1 MKGIIAQNSIV
12 KQVETRII
20 AQLPDAIRKN
30 VEKIVIAGLKYA
42 MKDGAAG
49 LLGHLKG
56 SQDPV
61 SDIVKG
67 VIAIIGLLRKAARGA
82 MPQNAMIPA
91 AFILVM
97 QGLDFAERAG
107 ILKVTNEEVKQA
119 TRLFADTLLPHL
131 GVTPEKMGQMAQT
144 ATQIMNDPMKA
155 GQMQAALGQM
165 GGQ

>member
-1 MKGIIAQNSIV
+1 MKGVIAHNSIV
-12 KQVETRII
+12 KQVETKIES
-20 AQLPDAIRKN
+20 QLPDGVRAN
-30 VEKIVIAGLKYA
+30 VQKIVVAGLKYA
-42 MKDGAAG
+42 MKDGADG

-61 SDIVKG
+61 GDIVKG

-91 AFILVM
+91 AFILVL

-107 ILKVTNEEVKQA
+107 ILKVTNEEVNTA
-119 TRLFADTLLPHL
+119 TKLFANTLLPHL
-131 GVTPEKMGQMAQT
+131 GVTPEKMGQMAGT